1 MSDAELRISLQLDEA
16 NRKLDALTGKFNT
29 AAAAGKK
36 LAGQGVKSNKALSKS
51 IDGLVTKVGALGAAY
66 ISAAGA
72 AKAFSLASTSAKAR
86 DSIKVLEAAGG
97 SIEKLRAQTKGL
109 IDDATLAKN
118 ANLARTMGI
127 SADEFAKLANIANAA
142 AKATGESAEFMLESI
157 VKGTARGSKLLLDN
171 LGILIDNNKV
181 KAEAAKLQAKNNK
194 LSDEGAKKQAFINET
209 LRVGNRIMDEVAES
223 GANASEKYARAEAS
237 LKNFSLS
244 VGNFL
249 GPAVGDAL
257 DYMVPLV
264 DELSRMLNFMDKFD
278 SKLYK
283 IRANAVDKSA
293 LFSQAKGIFD
303 DADIYRGTIGERE
316 RLKRLKQLYDAGRLL
331 KPRSL
336 DVKIKGLQDAE
347 KMAQDRQ
354 ARLGD
359 ILEKLGI
366 KIEAGRR
373 LRGIESGRTKQ
384 GLYGKSGKGKLEFDR
399 TDVFAGVRTKG
410 DKEAEFNLSFALGQ
424 DDINAAYA
432 EEAEIR
438 AAIAAEKAADA
449 EAEAYAEEQANIQRT
464 ENAAMEH
471 AQWQG
476 YAADRRDARRAE
488 IELER
493 ALHKERQ
500 AMNQE
505 AQAWTMHG
513 INTAV
518 SLAQSGIQM
527 MADEQDHILERLGI
541 QALAEVG
548 NILVAEGTRYAAEG
562 AAFLIKSGGTDPRG
576 YAMAGLATA
585 AIGAG
590 IGMGGAAAFGS
601 AHFAKMDARSA
612 DSVGANATRVRT
624 SNSRRVS
631 SGADGGVNLTVVYNG
646 VGPGADEQAK
656 AMVKIMDVARRRGFL
671 Q

>member
-36 LAGQGVKSNKALSKS
+36 LADQNTKNSKT
-51 IDGLVTKVGALGAAY
+51 IGKNLDGLVSKVGALGAAY
-66 ISAAGA
+66 LGTAGA
-72 AKAFSLASTSAKAR
+72 AKAFNLAATSARAR
-86 DSIKVLEAAGG
+86 DSIKIFEATGG
-97 SIEKLRAQTKGL
+97 SIEKLRKQTKGMV
-109 IDDATLAKN
+109 DDATLAKN
-118 ANLARTMGI
+118 ANLARVMNI
-127 SADEFAKLANIANAA
+127 NQEEFGRLANMARAA
-142 AKATGESAEFMLESI
+142 AKATGESVDFMLESI

-171 LGILIDNNKV
+171 LGILIDVRRANQKYVNQLNEENKTR
-181 KAEAAKLQAKNNK
+181 KITIRDLTDEQKKRAFKLEV
-194 LSDEGAKKQAFINET
+194 LENERLLT
-209 LRVGNRIMDEVAES
+209 DAVALA
-223 GANASEKYARAEAS
+223 GANSSDVYDQAEAS
-237 LKNFSLS
+237 MRNLSLTFGD
-244 VGNFL
+244 VL
-249 GPAVGDAL
+249 APAVEAN
-257 DYMVPLV
+257 VKWIKSLV
-264 DELSRMLNFMDKFD
+264 EWYIKFMDLAD
-278 SKLYK
+278 QSPLEQRQMQ
-283 IRANAVDKSA
+283 IRELTAQREGMVDAV
-293 LFSQAKGIFD
+293 QARVYQSRTRRPGLAAAETFFNKNINSYTA
-303 DADIYRGTIGERE
+303 ADQTAIKAHFKRIRELGETTS
-316 RLKRLKQLYDAGRLL
+316 
-331 KPRSL
+331 SL
-336 DVKIKGLQDAE
+336 DVEIKKLQELA
-347 KMAQDRQ
+347 KKLSGGGAGGGGKKSAKQ
-354 ARLGD
+354 AVYGVAD
-359 ILEKLGI
+359 I
-366 KIEAGRR
+366 
-373 LRGIESGRTKQ
+373 
-384 GLYGKSGKGKLEFDR
+384 
-399 TDVFAGVRTKG
+399 FAGVRTKG

-488 IELER
+488 MELER
-493 ALHKERQ
+493 ALHQERQ

-518 SLAQSGIQM
+518 NLAQSGIQM

-548 NILVAEGTRYAAEG
+548 NILVAEGTRYAAKG
-562 AAFLIKSGGTDPRG
+562 AAFLIESGGTDPRG